1 MEQLTLENE
10 NPETLFEQALE
21 KHYQIKNTYTEKDS
35 LLKEAEWTEN
45 EGKPQVNISGGYDLL
60 DDYWY
65 AMLDLS
71 WNLTDG
77 GAQKL
82 KEKGAEATILQKE
95 IELDQLIKTLQ
106 LEMNK
111 MIDQDQYNQLNL
123 QAKLAALEQEQYTKI
138 FWKNSIRRRSFL
150 LLNGK
155 TS

>member
-65 AMLDLS
+65 AMLVF
-71 WNLTDG
+71 
-77 GAQKL
+77 
-82 KEKGAEATILQKE
+82 ILE
-95 IELDQLIKTLQ
+95 S
-106 LEMNK
+106 N
-111 MIDQDQYNQLNL
+111 
-123 QAKLAALEQEQYTKI
+123 
-138 FWKNSIRRRSFL
+138 RRRRQQ
-150 LLNGK
+150 N
-155 TS
+155 